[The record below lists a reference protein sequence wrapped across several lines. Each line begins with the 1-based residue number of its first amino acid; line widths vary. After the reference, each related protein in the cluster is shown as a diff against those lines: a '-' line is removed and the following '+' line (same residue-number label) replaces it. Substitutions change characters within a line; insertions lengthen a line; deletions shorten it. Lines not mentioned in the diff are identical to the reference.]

1 MIQCFLEFL
10 GSKIVCGKTKMNVCQ
25 ACIAIKLFRVTRND
39 DFLSAAIHMLNK
51 FPVGNTDDGVYFD
64 RHAIQTIS
72 GAKMQAFIRDL
83 FPYLRPGFDRVFI
96 MTSSQ
101 APSQLFFLS
110 MFFSS
115 SKTREKSLNDIAVIG
130 QSTHTFQSIFF
141 RKFVD
146 LLWHETER
154 NSQ

>member
-1 MIQCFLEFL
+1 
-10 GSKIVCGKTKMNVCQ
+10 MNVFQ
-25 ACIAIKLFRVTRND
+25 ACIAIKLFHVTRD
-39 DFLSAAIHMLNK
+39 DDSLSPAIHMLNK

-64 RHAIQTIS
+64 RHAIETIS

-110 MFFSS
+110 MFFFSS
-115 SKTREKSLNDIAVIG
+115 SKTQEKSLNDEAVIG
-130 QSTHTFQSIFF
+130 QSTCKFQSIFF
-141 RKFVD
+141 RKFADPHWRELKEIVNN
-146 LLWHETER
+146 ENGNVE
-154 NSQ
+154 